1 MDNLDIRLAML
12 NPVTRLQIKQL
23 EISNGD
29 EDILFCV
36 AVGENTSSKIANRL
50 VASVQ
55 SISLRLKK
63 LRDKG
68 YLTRTEVK
76 AESGGYEFEYKC
88 IYKI

>member
-1 MDNLDIRLAML
+1 MEDLEIRLAML
-12 NPVTRLQIKQL
+12 NPALRARMKSL
-23 EISNGD
+23 EISSGD
-29 EDILFCV
+29 EDILFCIDM
-36 AVGENTSSKIANRL
+36 GENTSSKIANSL
-50 VASVQ
+50 ATSVQ